1 MTETQLSARRLR
13 KQAEKLEL
21 VEAKKAELELA
32 GRAYH
37 EAIAEAD
44 RAGVPVTAIAEAASL
59 SRPRI
64 YQILKREEGNDREA

>member
-21 VEAKKAELELA
+21 VETTKAELELA

-64 YQILKREEGNDREA
+64 YQILKREEENDREA